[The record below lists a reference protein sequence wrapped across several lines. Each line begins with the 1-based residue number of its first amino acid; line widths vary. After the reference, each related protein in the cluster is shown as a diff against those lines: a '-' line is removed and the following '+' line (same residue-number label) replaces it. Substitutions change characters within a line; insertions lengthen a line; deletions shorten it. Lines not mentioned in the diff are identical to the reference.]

1 MFDEELEEDIDDI
14 ENGEKEEKAETD
26 GEESKAGDDGEKGN
40 DNEEQPKEEEV
51 AEMAAPIEQ
60 HEALQDPEFQAGLK
74 NLRIALKFTQILE
87 ETVPKFTSLLKSQS
101 NTDVIETLK
110 MLQQC
115 CPFSIRGFDSLQRK
129 MLCLS
134 FSKNENVQRSAIE
147 TFQELKLNKPGSQ
160 GESASSK
167 LVATELVNLIRAS
180 SLEEKQYFSEILRL
194 LVKEEMVND
203 EVIGMLWRFVMN
215 SSSHEELK
223 SRRC

>member
-1 MFDEELEEDIDDI
+1 MDEI
-14 ENGEKEEKAETD
+14 ENGEEEQKAETD
-26 GEESKAGDDGEKGN
+26 GKRAKKLMMAKMITRAA
-40 DNEEQPKEEEV
+40 QEEEV

-147 TFQELKLNKPGSQ
+147 TFQELKLNKPGSK

-167 LVATELVNLIRAS
+167 LVATDL
-180 SLEEKQYFSEILRL
+180 
-194 LVKEEMVND
+194 
-203 EVIGMLWRFVMN
+203 
-215 SSSHEELK
+215 
-223 SRRC
+223 